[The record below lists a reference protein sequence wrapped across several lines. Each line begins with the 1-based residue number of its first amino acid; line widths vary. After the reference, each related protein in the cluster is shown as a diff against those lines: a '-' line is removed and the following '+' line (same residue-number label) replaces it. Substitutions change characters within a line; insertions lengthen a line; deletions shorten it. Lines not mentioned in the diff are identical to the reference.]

1 MRLINE
7 EKMTEMI
14 EEMDSYTFSNQF
26 REDITFNHFCKNKIE
41 EKLKQDYQQIMIDF
55 KKI

>member
-55 KKI
+55 KVN